1 MKLPRVDK
9 RYRNFRR
16 YQQIIRVLIKYGFA
30 DIFDRLEMQ
39 SRFRIVGRL
48 RRQKPRIDH
57 PHTAGQRLR
66 MALEELGP
74 TFIKVGQ
81 ILSTRSFLLPAS
93 LIDELS
99 KLQDR
104 VKPVPSVEIREL
116 VEKELDGSLETL
128 FESFEDVPIASA
140 SMAQAHRAT
149 LLSGEQVVVKAQRP
163 GIARLI
169 ETDMDILHNLATL
182 IERYIEES
190 HRYEPVNLVEE
201 LNRSLKREIDFSNEA
216 RSIEQ
221 FRANFKNKT
230 DVYVPKVYWD
240 LCTSK
245 IVILEYIDGI
255 KISDFDELHAAGVD
269 LKKVAHIGTQ
279 FILKQIFE
287 DGFFHADPHPG
298 NLFLTR
304 DGKIAPIDFG
314 IMGRLDEW
322 LSDEFSDLII
332 GLWRRDIDL
341 IIRVFV
347 NLGAVDIEADHTSL
361 RFELSEFLN
370 RYYGLPLKKLDMK
383 QVMFEGM
390 EIFSRHQMRLPSN
403 LLLLG
408 KTLGTYED
416 LGRRLDPDYNFLK
429 EVRPYIKKL
438 FSRRLNPDKIGYEA
452 AKSLR
457 DLYDLLK
464 MMPHEL
470 ELILRRM
477 RRGRMAI
484 ELQHRGLDKL
494 RNDMDRSF
502 NRLSFSLII
511 ASLILASS
519 LIMIFNKGPLLFGFP
534 VLGVLGFIFA
544 GIMGAGLIIAI
555 LKSGKF

>member
-9 RYRNFRR
+9 GYRNFRR

-30 DIFDRLEMQ
+30 DIFDRLEMR

-48 RRQKPRIDH
+48 RRKEPRLDH
-57 PHTAGQRLR
+57 SHTAGQRLR

-81 ILSTRSFLLPAS
+81 ILSTRSFLLPPS
-93 LIDELS
+93 IIDELS
-99 KLQDR
+99 KLQDE
-104 VKPVPSVEIREL
+104 VKPVLFEQVKVL
-116 VEKELDGSLETL
+116 VEKELDGSLDAL
-128 FESFEDVPIASA
+128 FDSFDEIPIASA
-140 SMAQAHRAT
+140 SIAQAHRAT
-149 LLSGEQVVVKAQRP
+149 LLSGEQVVVKVQRP

-169 ETDMDILHNLATL
+169 ATDMDILHNLATL
-182 IERYIEES
+182 VERYIEES
-190 HRYEPVNLVEE
+190 HRYDPVNLVEE
-201 LNRSLKREIDFSNEA
+201 LSRSMKREIDFSNEA

-221 FRANFKNKT
+221 FGANFRNKRN
-230 DVYVPKVYWD
+230 VKVPQVYWEY
-240 LCTSK
+240 CTSK
-245 IVILEYIDGI
+245 IVTLEYIDGI
-255 KISDFDELHAAGVD
+255 KVSDFEKLRAAGVD
-269 LKKVAHIGTQ
+269 FKRIAHIGTQ

-304 DGKIAPIDFG
+304 DEKIAPIDFG
-314 IMGRLDEW
+314 IMGRLDDW
-322 LSDEFSDLII
+322 LSDEFSDLMI
-332 GLWRRDIDL
+332 GIWRRDIEL

-347 NLGAVDIEADHTSL
+347 NLGAIDIEADPTSL

-383 QVMFEGM
+383 QIMREGM

-416 LGRRLDPDYNFLK
+416 LGRKLDPDYNFLK

-438 FSRRLNPDKIGYEA
+438 FYRRLNPEKIGYESS
-452 AKSLR
+452 KSLR
-457 DLYDLLK
+457 DFYDLLK

-519 LIMIFNKGPLLFGFP
+519 LVMIFNKGPMLFGFP
-534 VLGVLGFIFA
+534 VLGVLGFVFA
-544 GIMGAGLIIAI
+544 GIMGVGLIIAI
-555 LKSGKF
+555 LRSGKV

>member
-1 MKLPRVDK
+1 LKLLRVDK
-9 RYRNFRR
+9 GYRNFRR
-16 YQQIIRVLIKYGFA
+16 YQQIIRILIKYGFA
-30 DIFDRLEMQ
+30 DIFDRLEMR

-48 RRQKPRIDH
+48 RRKEPQLDH
-57 PHTAGQRLR
+57 SHPAGQRLR

-81 ILSTRSFLLPAS
+81 ILSTRSFLLPPS
-93 LIDELS
+93 VIDELS
-99 KLQDR
+99 KLQDE
-104 VKPVPSVEIREL
+104 VKPVPFDEIKVL
-116 VEKELDGSLETL
+116 AEKELDGSLDAL
-128 FESFEDVPIASA
+128 FDSFDKIPIASA

-149 LLSGEQVVVKAQRP
+149 LLSGEQVVVKVQRP

-169 ETDMDILHNLATL
+169 ATDMDILHNLATL
-182 IERYIEES
+182 VERYIEES
-190 HRYEPVNLVEE
+190 HRYDPVNLVEE
-201 LNRSLKREIDFSNEA
+201 LSRSMKREIDFSNEA

-221 FRANFKNKT
+221 FSANFRNKP
-230 DVYVPKVYWD
+230 DVKVPKVYWEY
-240 LCTSK
+240 CTSK
-245 IVILEYIDGI
+245 IVTLEYIDGI
-255 KISDFDELHAAGVD
+255 KISDFDELRAAGVD
-269 LKKVAHIGTQ
+269 FKRIAHIGTQ

-332 GLWRRDIDL
+332 GLWRRDIEL

-347 NLGAVDIEADHTSL
+347 NLGAVDIEADPTSL

-383 QVMFEGM
+383 QIMREGM

-416 LGRRLDPDYNFLK
+416 LGRKLDPDYDFIK

-438 FSRRLNPDKIGYEA
+438 FYRRLNPEKIGYETS
-452 AKSLR
+452 KSMR
-457 DLYDLLK
+457 DFYDLLK

-477 RRGRMAI
+477 RRGRMSI

-519 LIMIFNKGPLLFGFP
+519 LVMIFNKGPLLFGFP
-534 VLGVLGFIFA
+534 VLGVLGFVFA
-544 GIMGAGLIIAI
+544 GIMGVGLIIAI
-555 LKSGKF
+555 LRSGKV